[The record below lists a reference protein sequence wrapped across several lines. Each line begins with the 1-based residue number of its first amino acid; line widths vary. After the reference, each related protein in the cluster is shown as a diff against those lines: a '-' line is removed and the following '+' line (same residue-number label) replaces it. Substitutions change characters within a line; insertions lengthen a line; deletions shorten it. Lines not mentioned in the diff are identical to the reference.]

1 MLQRL
6 YSSLISTMV
15 MSWLTSLPR
24 WPILKNRSVNDML
37 PIACLSGSNTG
48 RLITT
53 TKVSA
58 SSNRAN
64 SVIMQHQS
72 YY

>member
-37 PIACLSGSNTG
+37 PITCLSGSNTG

-53 TKVSA
+53 T
-58 SSNRAN
+58 
-64 SVIMQHQS
+64 
-72 YY
+72 